1 VIHNLDRVS
10 TEVNRAQR
18 ELLRA
23 ILECDLRRTYL
34 QDDCRDTAQWVSLR
48 LGMNTWKARRM
59 VACAHA
65 LEELPRCE
73 DAFLSGQL
81 SLDKL
86 MELTRLATP
95 QTEKKLVTWARR
107 VAIATI
113 RARADEARRIPKD
126 AVEDAERVRALGYL
140 LSEDNTRMDLYGSL
154 PVADGMTLMKAIDR
168 RAEQLPTDP
177 EAHDPLGARRADALV
192 ALAAGQI
199 AADPDPD
206 RATVVFH
213 VSFEGLF
220 GDKLNGVFEDGRP
233 LSPEAVSRLM
243 CDSRIQAVLEED
255 GQIKGIGQTSRQV
268 PPWLRRVLMRRDN
281 ATCTFFGCGAK
292 AHLHAH
298 HIVPWPLGPTDLDNL
313 TLVCPFH
320 HKLVHEGGWHVVMNN
335 DQVDWF
341 RPDWTPYIP
350 RAGPVALAV

>member
-18 ELLRA
+18 EQLRA
-23 ILECDLRRTYL
+23 ILHCDLRRTYL

-73 DAFLSGQL
+73 KAFLAGQL

-113 RARADEARRIPKD
+113 RARADEARRIPQD
-126 AVEDAERVRALGYL
+126 AVQEAERDRLLGCSF
-140 LSEDNTRMDLYGSL
+140 SEDHTRMDLYGSL
-154 PVADGMTLMKAIDR
+154 PAADGVTLMKAIDR
-168 RAEQLPTDP
+168 LAEQLPIDP
-177 EAHDPLGARRADALV
+177 EAFDPLGARRADALV
-192 ALAAGQI
+192 ALAAAQI

-206 RATVVFH
+206 RATVVMH
-213 VSFEGLF
+213 ISLENLF
-220 GDKLNGVFEDGRP
+220 GDELNGVSEDGRP
-233 LSPEAVSRLM
+233 LSPEAVARLM
-243 CDSRIQAVLEED
+243 CDSRIQAVFEEG
-255 GQIKGIGQTSRQV
+255 GQITGIGHTSRHV
-268 PPWLRRVLMRRDN
+268 PPWMRRALMRRDN
-281 ATCTFFGCGAK
+281 FTCSFFGCGAR

-298 HIVPWPLGPTDLDNL
+298 HIVPWPLGPTDLENL

-335 DQVDWF
+335 GQVDWF

>member
-18 ELLRA
+18 EQLRA
-23 ILECDLRRTYL
+23 ILHCDLRRTYL

-73 DAFLSGQL
+73 DAFLAGLL

-86 MELTRLATP
+86 IELTRLATP
-95 QTEKKLVTWARR
+95 QTEKKLVAWARR
-107 VAIATI
+107 VAARTI
-113 RARADEARRIPKD
+113 RARADEALRIAKD
-126 AVEDAERVRALGYL
+126 KVEEAERFRYF
-140 LSEDNTRMDLYGSL
+140 SWSWSDDHTRVDLYGSL
-154 PVADGMTLMKAIDR
+154 PATDGAKLIKAVER
-168 RAEQLPTDP
+168 LAERLPIDP
-177 EAHDPLGARRADALV
+177 EAFEALPARRADALV
-192 ALAAGQI
+192 TLASGQI

-206 RATVVFH
+206 QATVVMH
-213 VSFEGLF
+213 ISLENLF
-220 GDKLNGVFEDGRP
+220 GDELNGVFEDGRP
-233 LSPEAVSRLM
+233 LSPEAVARLM
-243 CDSRIQAVLEED
+243 CDSRIQAVFEEG
-255 GQIKGIGQTSRQV
+255 GQITGIGHTSRDT
-268 PPWLRRVLMRRDN
+268 PPWMRRALMRRDN
-281 ATCTFFGCGAK
+281 FTCSFFGCGAR

-298 HIVPWPLGPTDLDNL
+298 HIVPWPLGPTDLENL

-350 RAGPVALAV
+350 RAGPVPIAV

>member
-1 VIHNLDRVS
+1 MIHNLDRVG

-34 QDDCRDTAQWVSLR
+34 EDDCRDTAQWVALR

-73 DAFLSGQL
+73 QAFLAGQL

-86 MELTRLATP
+86 VELTRLATP
-95 QTEKKLVTWARR
+95 HTERKLVTWARR

-113 RARADEARRIPKD
+113 RARADEARRIPQD
-126 AVEDAERVRALGYL
+126 AVQDAERVRLLGYS

-154 PVADGMTLMKAIDR
+154 PASDGFSLIRALDR

-177 EAHDPLGARRADALV
+177 EALDPLGARRADALV
-192 ALAAGQI
+192 ALAAAQI

-206 RATVVFH
+206 RATVVMH
-213 VSFEGLF
+213 ISLENLF
-220 GDKLNGVFEDGRP
+220 GDELNGVFEDGRP
-233 LSPEAVSRLM
+233 LSAAAVSRLL
-243 CDSRIQAVLEED
+243 CDSRIQALLEE
-255 GQIKGIGQTSRQV
+255 GGRVTGIGFTSREV
-268 PPWLRRVLMRRDN
+268 PPRIRRALERRDN
-281 ATCTFFGCGAK
+281 FTCTFFGCGAR

-335 DQVDWF
+335 GQVDWF
-341 RPDWTPYIP
+341 RPDWTPYMP
-350 RAGPVALAV
+350 RAGPVPIAV